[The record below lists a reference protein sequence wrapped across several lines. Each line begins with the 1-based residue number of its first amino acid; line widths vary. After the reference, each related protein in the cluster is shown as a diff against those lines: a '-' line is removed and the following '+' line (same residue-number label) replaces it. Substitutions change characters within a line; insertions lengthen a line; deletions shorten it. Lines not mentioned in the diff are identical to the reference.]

1 VYLAIGY
8 VVHRLIRIFLS
19 ELTTAPCPHCIGS
32 ARVGQQSIVW
42 PHQGKRN
49 QAEWFGVGFR
59 ITAARSLKFQWLR
72 LKKDFDIIVA
82 LSAVDYIEALEKTLI
97 IFTDFDV

>member
-42 PHQGKRN
+42 PHQGKQN

-59 ITAARSLKFQWLR
+59 ITAPRSLEIQRLW

-82 LSAVDYIEALEKTLI
+82 LKGLA
-97 IFTDFDV
+97 